1 MKIYGVQL
9 DIAWEDKAANHAN
22 VRKLLEKTRPEKGSL
37 LVLPEMFDTGFT
49 MEVAKVSDEKNGVTR
64 KFLGDLAKELGV
76 WVMAGFVNSDA
87 KSGKNEAAVFDP
99 QGREV
104 VRYQKIHP
112 FTRGGEARCYS
123 AGCEV
128 KTFRWGDF
136 TVCPFICYDLRF
148 PEIFRMA
155 VRKGAN
161 LFVVIANWPLP
172 REGHWV
178 TLLEA
183 RAIENLC
190 YVIAPAQVG
199 KYPPN
204 RECFGRSMIVDPWGL
219 VLAQAQDKPTVI
231 MADLDLTEIERVRAQ
246 IPCLEHRRPHVYGE

>member
-9 DIAWEDKAANHAN
+9 DIAWEDKQANHDK

-37 LVLPEMFDTGFT
+37 VVLPEMFDTGFT
-49 MEVAKVSDEKNGVTR
+49 MEVAKVSDEKTGVTR
-64 KFLGDLAKELGV
+64 KFLADLAKELGV
-76 WVMAGFVNSDA
+76 WVMGGFVNSDA
-87 KSGKNEAAVFDP
+87 KSGRNEAAVFDP
-99 QGREV
+99 QGKEAA
-104 VRYQKIHP
+104 RYQKIHP

-155 VRKGAN
+155 VRRGVN
-161 LFVVIANWPLP
+161 LFLVIANWPLP
-172 REGHWV
+172 REGHWA

-183 RAIENLC
+183 RAIENLA
-190 YVIAPAQVG
+190 YVVG
-199 KYPPN
+199 VNRAGNDPKYVY
-204 RECFGRSMIVDPWGL
+204 FGRSRIIDPHGK
-219 VLAQAQDKPTVI
+219 VIAEAGREETVI
-231 MADLDLTEIERVRAQ
+231 SADVEIGIVEAWRKDFPALSDIHAEY
-246 IPCLEHRRPHVYGE
+246 IPK

>member
-9 DIAWEDKAANHAN
+9 DIAWEDKAANHKK
-22 VRKLLEKTRPEKGSL
+22 VRKLLENAPPEMGSL
-37 LVLPEMFDTGFT
+37 LILPEMFDTGFT
-49 MEVAKVSDEKNGVTR
+49 MEVAKVSDEKTGLTR
-64 KFLGDLAKELGV
+64 KFLSDLAEDFGV
-76 WVMAGFVNSDA
+76 FVVGGLINSDS

-99 QGREV
+99 QGNEL

-123 AGCEV
+123 AGCEI
-128 KTFRWGDF
+128 KLFRWGEF

-155 VRKGAN
+155 VRRGAN
-161 LFVVIANWPLP
+161 LFLVIANWPLP

-183 RAIENLC
+183 RAIENLA
-190 YVIAPAQVG
+190 YVVG
-199 KYPPN
+199 VNRAGSDPKYVY
-204 RECFGRSMIVDPWGL
+204 FGRSRIIDPHGK
-219 VLAQAQDKPTVI
+219 VLAEAGREETVI
-231 MADLDLTEIERVRAQ
+231 TADVDIATVEAWRKDFPALSDIHAEF
-246 IPCLEHRRPHVYGE
+246 IPK

>member
-183 RAIENLC
+183 RAIENLA
-190 YVIAPAQVG
+190 YVVG
-199 KYPPN
+199 VNRAGNDPKYVY
-204 RECFGRSMIVDPWGL
+204 FGRSRIIDPHG
-219 VLAQAQDKPTVI
+219 KVI
-231 MADLDLTEIERVRAQ
+231 AEARREEAVISADVEFGVVEASRKDFPALSDIHAEF
-246 IPCLEHRRPHVYGE
+246 IPK